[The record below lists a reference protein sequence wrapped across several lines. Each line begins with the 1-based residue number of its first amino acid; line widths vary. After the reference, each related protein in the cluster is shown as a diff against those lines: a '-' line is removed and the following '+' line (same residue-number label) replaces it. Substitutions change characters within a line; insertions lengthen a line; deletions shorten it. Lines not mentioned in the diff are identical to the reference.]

1 MNSWYLG
8 GLSSNHSSFSEPLM
22 IDPTLSLAYYQ
33 LKYTEAADTSASSLS
48 LVRDTVSQLHL
59 SHWHATKSS
68 VLKLPIRARVLQSL
82 EIP

>member
-1 MNSWYLG
+1 
-8 GLSSNHSSFSEPLM
+8 M
-22 IDPTLSLAYYQ
+22 IDPTLSLTYYHQ

-68 VLKLPIRARVLQSL
+68 VLKLLIRARVLQSL